1 MAQRTEAYPVV
12 LRMRG
17 MYPRDLAA
25 YERHRERVCG
35 DNGHCDPKRK
45 DDNRQLLGS
54 NTWAQDTWDK
64 IQDVRH
70 ANHERDLNQLRKRR
84 RKKDL
89 ELAIFRGPRD
99 PWRPTRHGPMRE
111 IILTVNKAWFDEDLI
126 KFFNETGP
134 TREELFEAHAK
145 EWLINNFGDQCVHA
159 RADLDETTYHIH
171 AVIVPLYASKG
182 GRQMLQPSLHPLI
195 QDYEKAQDNVG
206 EWFSQIGLR
215 RGERRAQSIREAIA
229 HNRAVRAARDNGEQ
243 PSDPEVSVPERRK
256 HVSPREWRARQEMDL
271 AARDVSVKQGER
283 KLADAREALT
293 QEERD
298 VARKNEEA
306 QSVLDVADAVAGGDV
321 DVISEKNEAQPKAAK
336 PSLAQQLFGQAIAV
350 LRQRARR
357 EARAELE
364 KEFSEI
370 EAADAA
376 LLEIAK
382 TLPQQ
387 ARQRLAQARR
397 SLIGPLNALRSMAQ
411 TQSRKRDRGPD
422 EKS

>member
-182 GRQMLQPSLHPLI
+182 GR
-195 QDYEKAQDNVG
+195 
-206 EWFSQIGLR
+206 
-215 RGERRAQSIREAIA
+215 
-229 HNRAVRAARDNGEQ
+229 
-243 PSDPEVSVPERRK
+243 
-256 HVSPREWRARQEMDL
+256 
-271 AARDVSVKQGER
+271 
-283 KLADAREALT
+283 
-293 QEERD
+293 
-298 VARKNEEA
+298 
-306 QSVLDVADAVAGGDV
+306 
-321 DVISEKNEAQPKAAK
+321 
-336 PSLAQQLFGQAIAV
+336 
-350 LRQRARR
+350 
-357 EARAELE
+357 
-364 KEFSEI
+364 
-370 EAADAA
+370 
-376 LLEIAK
+376 
-382 TLPQQ
+382 
-387 ARQRLAQARR
+387 
-397 SLIGPLNALRSMAQ
+397 
-411 TQSRKRDRGPD
+411 
-422 EKS
+422 